1 MARAKGKQTIQD
13 WFTQQW
19 VIWWGRR
26 INKNDHKWLIGPFGK
41 KGIIADQFIEELAK
55 NENLSVKRNTKN
67 TGLLAS
73 IDLLNVTIDD
83 HHKLNDEIIQFYEK
97 TANYQLF
104 FDVKWNPIFMFFG
117 QLVNGLF
124 SKRINQLNIPLK
136 NTNSSKDLH
145 SEIIKLVDEKTKKEK
160 YTIWY
165 RTFKSTGE
173 VVYSGIYSTC
183 QLPSGKTCVKAVFP
197 LPYGNATVIMYPKV
211 TEKGE
216 LKLISAGKKFG
227 DAGFYFLLEDKNGD
241 LWSRY
246 IRSFKDV
253 LTVSSK
259 EKGLFAEQIL
269 SLWGMRVTTFN
280 YKLELK
286 DK

>member
-26 INKNDHKWLIGPFGK
+26 IDKNDHKWLIGPFGK

-55 NENLSVKRNTKN
+55 NENLSVKRNTQN

-83 HHKLNDEIIQFYEK
+83 HHKLNDEIIRFYEK

-104 FDVKWNPIFMFFG
+104 FDVKWNPIFKFFG

-197 LPYGNATVIMYPKV
+197 LPYGNATVIMYPEV

-253 LTVSSK
+253 LTVSQK